1 MDTPEEQNPESLEVV
16 AVEMDV
22 DGRPVE
28 YILTDIILVRDQRY
42 ATLFS
47 EDEFID
53 PQDRTVF
60 AKIVETETG
69 DEQFELLQ
77 DDIELDMVVAN
88 ATVSALED
96 MLSGMRFELFQ
107 MKSLLGQTDFTNL
120 PDSQQQVLGV
130 VYTKCTNLLEM
141 LDEEDLNT
149 QESED
154 DEQ

>member
-1 MDTPEEQNPESLEVV
+1 
-16 AVEMDV
+16 MDV